1 MFKIEILLTTLILHE
16 YDTHKV
22 CTLILNVA
30 VKLRGAVN
38 VKTVCVATN
47 MKCQCFKHTVHTWF

>member
-47 MKCQCFKHTVHTWF
+47 MKC